1 MKRTMALLS
10 LVVVL
15 SVAAMAQ
22 ASQFKSM
29 KAACGACC
37 GGACDPTCCQSG
49 CAGCCK

>member
-15 SVAAMAQ
+15 SVAAIAQ
-22 ASQFKSM
+22 APKL

-37 GGACDPTCCQSG
+37 GSSCNPACCQSG